1 MPEAEDLRIDGT
13 GTLHPVGRRAGQQL
27 RARAGDW
34 RLLSAPQEVV
44 LAMRAG
50 EGTRTLRLAGEV
62 RSPGAVCDVVATAA
76 QGGWGGE
83 LVVFEEQ
90 GSAVERSADAVVRSI
105 FFEGGHVVGASSNAP
120 GERLGEILWRFGV
133 ITRDELD
140 QIVRA
145 ADETGRR
152 VGEAAIELAFVE
164 PDELFRMMARQVE
177 EVFYAAALVGRATF
191 FLFDGFEQARVPRR
205 HHLSAGALL
214 MEAARRTDELR
225 FFREKIPS
233 DASIATP
240 LAAAAARKPPPELES
255 VLAECDGRRSIAEIG
270 RRIGQLEFE
279 VTRAVFQLAAA
290 GFVAVHAPRPAGL
303 DGALEAFNGALVA
316 IHAACD
322 AAAKG
327 PELRVGLEQFATS
340 TGAYVP
346 LFAGAGPASDGS
358 LRPDVVARNIAA
370 TRGAGDDSEGWLV
383 QELLEYAGFALFH
396 AGSLLSRDAAS
407 ALEARA
413 SELLQ
418 LLRRSAEAAM
428 PVSSA
433 LNRPVSGRNN
443 QG

>member
-1 MPEAEDLRIDGT
+1 MLEAEDLRIDGT

-27 RARAGDW
+27 RARVGDW
-34 RLLSAPQEVV
+34 RLLSAPPEVV
-44 LAMRAG
+44 LALRAG

-62 RSPGAVCDVVATAA
+62 RSPGALCDVVATAA

-90 GSAVERSADAVVRSI
+90 GDPGQRLADTVVRSI
-105 FFEGGHVVGASSNAP
+105 FFEGGHVVGASSNAQ

-133 ITRDELD
+133 ITREELD

-152 VGEAAIELAFVE
+152 VGEAAVELDFVE

-191 FLFDGFEQARVPRR
+191 FLFDGFEASRVPRR

-233 DASIATP
+233 DAWVPMP
-240 LAAAAARKPPPELES
+240 LAASAAKKPPPELEG

-279 VTRAVFQLAAA
+279 VTRAVFQLSAA
-290 GFVAVHAPRPAGL
+290 GFVAVQLPRPAGIE
-303 DGALEAFNGALVA
+303 GALEAFNAALVA

-322 AAAKG
+322 AASKG
-327 PELRVGLEQFATS
+327 RELRAGVERFATS

-346 LFAGAGPASDGS
+346 LFAGAGPAEDGS
-358 LRPDVVARNIAA
+358 LRPDVLARNVSAM
-370 TRGAGDDSEGWLV
+370 RAGEDSEGWLV
-383 QELLEYAGFALFH
+383 QELFEYAGFALFH
-396 AGSLLSRDAAS
+396 AGSLLSRDAAA

-418 LLRRSAEAAM
+418 LLRRSAEAGV
-428 PVSSA
+428 PVSST
-433 LNRPVSGRNN
+433 LSRPVSGRNT